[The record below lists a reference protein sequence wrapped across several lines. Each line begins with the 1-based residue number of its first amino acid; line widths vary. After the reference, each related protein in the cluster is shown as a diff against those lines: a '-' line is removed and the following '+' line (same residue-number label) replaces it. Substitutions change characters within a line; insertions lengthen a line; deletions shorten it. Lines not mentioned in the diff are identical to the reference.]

1 MLNLE
6 QINYFLYMESQEK
19 KEREEQEKVNVDSDN
34 DLVGEMSSTNP
45 NLLEEED

>member
-19 KEREEQEKVNVDSDN
+19 KEREEQEKVNVDFDN
-34 DLVGEMSSTNP
+34 DLVGVLSSTNP